1 MYIYAQAILLPISYF
16 VYWIL
21 RSICRLYLH
30 PLSRF
35 PGPRIAAV
43 TTLYKAYID
52 VREDLSLVHELKRL
66 HEIHG
71 QAMSCCLLPR

>member
-1 MYIYAQAILLPISYF
+1 MYIYAQAVLVPVAYLL
-16 VYWIL
+16 YWIL
-21 RSICRLYLH
+21 RSIYRLYLH

-35 PGPRIAAV
+35 PGSRIAAA

-66 HEIHG
+66 HGIHG
-71 QAMSCCLLPR
+71 EAIDYRFHLR